1 MAGSYVP
8 GAFLVYIKIK
18 DSSEEK
24 SEGLHAWFIFIQLQF
39 LFIYFYTIISE
50 MCCMLLFSASKTNV
64 NPSVHLSLDRRS
76 HSRHLGK
83 LR

>member
-8 GAFLVYIKIK
+8 GAFLVHIKMK

-24 SEGLHAWFIFIQLQF
+24 SEGLPAWFIFIQLC
-39 LFIYFYTIISE
+39 IVNIIISE

-76 HSRHLGK
+76 HS
-83 LR
+83 